1 MKTSKAQKKRT
12 DIRKHVALVMS
23 KATRK
28 ENPKGFTFPDNL
40 LAIFGYRRAK
50 A

>member
-1 MKTSKAQKKRT
+1 MKTTKAQKKRT
-12 DIRKHVALVMS
+12 HIRKHVSLVMS

-40 LAIFGYRRAK
+40 FAIMGWHRTK